1 MLSYDKRQEDFTLP
15 IIYNKNIL
23 DNLKSRGFTTYRIRK
38 EKLLSESTLQKLRE
52 DKPITTETIA
62 ILCKLLDCQPGDI
75 MEYIPDK

>member
-1 MLSYDKRQEDFTLP
+1 MP

>member
-1 MLSYDKRQEDFTLP
+1 MP

-75 MEYIPDK
+75 MKYIPEEDKKNTPVE